1 MTLSW
6 QWPWAAATGAAAALA
21 VIVLVVA
28 LTRPRKGAA
37 DATVFS
43 LDDDLATEHASAM
56 LRRWRALSR
65 FGTVLLAAAVALALV
80 LVARPSLVD
89 QGEERSS
96 NRDIVLCLDVSGS
109 ALPYDRE
116 VLDTYLSLVS
126 NFQGERIGLSI
137 FNSTSR
143 TVFPLTDDYALVT
156 DQLTAAAKT
165 LKGVETQDD
174 IDKMSDAQYQ
184 RISTWLEGTQ
194 NRTNATSLICDG
206 VVRCAAMLP
215 GFAYGSANQENA
227 TRQRAASIVLATDN
241 VVSGD
246 PTYTLSEALALT
258 EQAGITVDGLFS
270 GPKSSEGEAT
280 TTDMKDQIESHGGV
294 FLTQSNGASVN
305 ELVREINTRR
315 NAVSQQDSHAAVI
328 DAPGWWALALA
339 LIVAAWLIGAWRVR
353 R

>member
-1 MTLSW
+1 
-6 QWPWAAATGAAAALA
+6 
-21 VIVLVVA
+21 
-28 LTRPRKGAA
+28 
-37 DATVFS
+37 
-43 LDDDLATEHASAM
+43 
-56 LRRWRALSR
+56 
-65 FGTVLLAAAVALALV
+65 
-80 LVARPSLVD
+80 
-89 QGEERSS
+89 
-96 NRDIVLCLDVSGS
+96 
-109 ALPYDRE
+109 
-116 VLDTYLSLVS
+116 
-126 NFQGERIGLSI
+126 
-137 FNSTSR
+137 
-143 TVFPLTDDYALVT
+143 
-156 DQLTAAAKT
+156 
-165 LKGVETQDD
+165 
-174 IDKMSDAQYQ
+174 
-184 RISTWLEGTQ
+184 
-194 NRTNATSLICDG
+194 
-206 VVRCAAMLP
+206 MLP

-339 LIVAAWLIGAWRVR
+339 LIVAAWLIGAWRLR

>member
-43 LDDDLATEHASAM
+43 LDDDLATEHAAAM

-194 NRTNATSLICDG
+194 NRTNATSLIGDG
-206 VVRCAAMLP
+206 VVSCAAMLP

-328 DAPGWWALALA
+328 DAPGWWTLALA
-339 LIVAAWLIGAWRVR
+339 LIVAAWLIGAWRLR

>member
-21 VIVLVVA
+21 VIVLIVA

-194 NRTNATSLICDG
+194 NRTNATSLIGDG
-206 VVRCAAMLP
+206 VVSCAAMLP

-339 LIVAAWLIGAWRVR
+339 LIVAAWLIGAWRLR

>member
-165 LKGVETQDD
+165 LKGVETQND

-194 NRTNATSLICDG
+194 NRTNATSLIGDG
-206 VVRCAAMLP
+206 VVSCAAMLP

-339 LIVAAWLIGAWRVR
+339 LIVAAWLIGAWRLR

>member
-6 QWPWAAATGAAAALA
+6 QWPWAAATGTAAALA

-65 FGTVLLAAAVALALV
+65 FGTVLLAAALALALV

-194 NRTNATSLICDG
+194 NRTNATSLIGDG
-206 VVRCAAMLP
+206 VVSCAAMLP

-246 PTYTLSEALALT
+246 PTYTLSEALSLT

-294 FLTQSNGASVN
+294 FLTQSNGSSVN

-315 NAVSQQDSHAAVI
+315 NAASQQDSHAAVI

-339 LIVAAWLIGAWRVR
+339 LIVAAWLIGAWRLR

>member
-194 NRTNATSLICDG
+194 NRTNATSLIGDG
-206 VVRCAAMLP
+206 VVSCAAMLP

-246 PTYTLSEALALT
+246 PTSTLSEALALT

-339 LIVAAWLIGAWRVR
+339 LIVAAWLIGAWRLR

>member
-194 NRTNATSLICDG
+194 NRTNATSLIGDG
-206 VVRCAAMLP
+206 VVSCAAMLP

-241 VVSGD
+241 VGSGD

-339 LIVAAWLIGAWRVR
+339 LIVAAWLIGAWRLR

>member
-1 MTLSW
+1 M
-6 QWPWAAATGAAAALA
+6 
-21 VIVLVVA
+21 
-28 LTRPRKGAA
+28 
-37 DATVFS
+37 
-43 LDDDLATEHASAM
+43 
-56 LRRWRALSR
+56 
-65 FGTVLLAAAVALALV
+65 LLAAAVALALV

-194 NRTNATSLICDG
+194 NRTNATSLIGDG
-206 VVRCAAMLP
+206 VVSCAAMLP

-339 LIVAAWLIGAWRVR
+339 LIVAAWLIGAWRLR